1 MVGPG
6 PAGLGVTE
14 PVVSYPLRVVLD
26 RIEGDL
32 RTMREDVSSLKT
44 GSALATARRAL
55 WVAAVSPV
63 LSAALAFWLSR
74 H

>member
-6 PAGLGVTE
+6 PAGLGMSE

-26 RIEGDL
+26 RIEAEQRQIRD
-32 RTMREDVSSLKT
+32 DVGELKT